1 MRVVEQFGSGLDLTA
16 KLAEYVRM
24 DAPVEIVQSEDR
36 PPERLR
42 RDWSRRA
49 VWGIGLL
56 AVVMV
61 TALAFGA
68 YRQPEMLLNLL
79 GLRYCG

>member
-1 MRVVEQFGSGLDLTA
+1 
-16 KLAEYVRM
+16 M
-24 DAPVEIVQSEDR
+24 DAPVELVQSEAR

-56 AVVMV
+56 AVAVLV
-61 TALAFGA
+61 ALVFGA
-68 YRQPEMLLNLL
+68 YRQPELLLNLL